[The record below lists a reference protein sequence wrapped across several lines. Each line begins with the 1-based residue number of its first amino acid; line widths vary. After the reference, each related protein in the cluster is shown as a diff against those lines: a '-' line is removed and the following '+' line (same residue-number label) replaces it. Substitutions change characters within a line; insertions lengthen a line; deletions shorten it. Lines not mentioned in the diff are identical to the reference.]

1 VLANRSISTQFAVV
15 FVLSLTILGAAF
27 YFILDRVY
35 YNQLK
40 SQAETVAD
48 NVDAFGNWVAQ
59 YGRVWVKDND
69 QSYLGHMPVFQQAA
83 AQIVAGAAPG
93 GAAGPDLTTVNF
105 YSKNPALAQREFSE
119 AVEKSASPA
128 KFRMTSDNFMNP
140 VNRPDDFET
149 RALHRIKDEKLHEY
163 FEVLPGSYRYARA
176 LYHKSTCIACHG
188 DPQKAPQD
196 VKVRYGLERGFNFK
210 EGDVAGVISVR
221 LPTRPFLE
229 VALSVIA
236 PWQIALIFASFVIS
250 SLFIQFGIVRPIR
263 RLTNVASQVS
273 VGNKIDL
280 DVTGIDPKSRNEL
293 HQLSLAT
300 DRLRTSLEMV
310 AARLRAQR
318 KQLSPQAPA
327 ATPAPA
333 ARPASAPPAAT

>member
-1 VLANRSISTQFAVV
+1 MLANRSIATQFAVV
-15 FVLSLTILGAAF
+15 FILSLTVLGGAF

-69 QSYLGHMPVFQQAA
+69 QSYLGHMPALQQAA
-83 AQIVAGAAPG
+83 VQSASATPVAQGAPE
-93 GAAGPDLTTVNF
+93 LTPVNF

-140 VNRPDDFET
+140 VNRPDDFES
-149 RALHRIKDEKLHEY
+149 RALHRIKDEKLKDY
-163 FEVLPGSYRYARA
+163 YEVLPGSFRYARA
-176 LYHKSTCIACHG
+176 LYHKAACIGCHG
-188 DPQKAPQD
+188 DPQKAPAD
-196 VKVRYGLERGFNFK
+196 VKVRYGLERGFNFH

-236 PWQIALIFASFVIS
+236 PWQIALILASFAIS
-250 SLFIQFGIVRPIR
+250 WLFIQFGVVRPIK
-263 RLTNVASQVS
+263 RLTQVASQVS
-273 VGNKIDL
+273 IGNKSDL

-310 AARLRAQR
+310 AARLRAQ
-318 KQLSPQAPA
+318 KKAPVA
-327 ATPAPA
+327 
-333 ARPASAPPAAT
+333 

>member
-1 VLANRSISTQFAVV
+1 VLANRSLATQFAVV
-15 FVLSLTILGAAF
+15 FILSLTVLGGAF

-59 YGRVWVKDND
+59 YGRVWVKDHD
-69 QSYLGHMPVFQQAA
+69 QSYLGHLPLLQQAA
-83 AQIVAGAAPG
+83 AQVVAGAPTAAPE
-93 GAAGPDLTTVNF
+93 LTPVNF
-105 YSKNPALAQREFSE
+105 YSINPAPAHREFSE

-140 VNRPDDFET
+140 VNRPDEFES
-149 RALHRIKDEKLHEY
+149 RALHRIKDEKLKEY
-163 FEVLPGSYRYARA
+163 YEVLPGTFRYARA
-176 LYHKSTCIACHG
+176 LYHKAACIGCHG
-188 DPQKAPQD
+188 DPQQAPAD
-196 VKVRYGLERGFNFK
+196 VKVRYGLERGFNFH

-236 PWQIALIFASFVIS
+236 PWQIGLILASFAIS
-250 SLFIQFGIVRPIR
+250 WLFIQFGVVRPIK
-263 RLTNVASQVS
+263 RLTQVAAQVS
-273 VGNKIDL
+273 IGNKTDL
-280 DVTGIDPKSRNEL
+280 DVTGIDPQSRNEL

-310 AARLRAQR
+310 AARLRAQ
-318 KQLSPQAPA
+318 KK
-327 ATPAPA
+327 
-333 ARPASAPPAAT
+333 PPVA

>member
-1 VLANRSISTQFAVV
+1 MLTNRSIATQFAVIF
-15 FVLSLTILGAAF
+15 FVSLTVLGAAF

-69 QSYLGHMPVFQQAA
+69 QSYLGHMPVLQAA
-83 AQIVAGAAPG
+83 PSQNGNAPAQSAGVGTAQLMPI
-93 GAAGPDLTTVNF
+93 NF

-140 VNRPDDFET
+140 VNRPDEFEG
-149 RALHRIKDEKLHEY
+149 RALTRVREDKLKEY
-163 FEVLPGSYRYARA
+163 YEILPGSFRYART
-176 LYHKSTCIACHG
+176 LYHKAACIGCHG
-188 DPQKAPQD
+188 DPQKAPLD
-196 VKVRYGLERGFNFK
+196 VKVRYGLEHGFNFK

-221 LPTRPFLE
+221 LPTRPFLD

-236 PWQIALIFASFVIS
+236 PWQIALILVSFAIS
-250 SLFIQFGIVRPIR
+250 SLFIQFGVVRPIKK
-263 RLTNVASQVS
+263 LTQVAAQVS
-273 VGNKIDL
+273 VGSKTDL
-280 DVTGIDPKSRNEL
+280 DVTGMNPKSRNEL
-293 HQLSLAT
+293 HQLALAT
-300 DRLRTSLEMV
+300 ARLRTSLEMV
-310 AARLRAQR
+310 AIRLRAEKKEGSSDR
-318 KQLSPQAPA
+318 S
-327 ATPAPA
+327 
-333 ARPASAPPAAT
+333 AR

>member
-1 VLANRSISTQFAVV
+1 MLRNRSIATQFAVI
-15 FVLSLTILGAAF
+15 FVVSLSVLVAAF

-48 NVDAFGNWVAQ
+48 NVDAFGTWVAQ

-69 QSYLGHMPVFQQAA
+69 KSYLGHMAA
-83 AQIVAGAAPG
+83 LQPAIATVTAPAPQPG
-93 GAAGPDLTTVNF
+93 SPEFTAVNF

-119 AVEKSASPA
+119 AVERSASPA

-140 VNRPDDFET
+140 VNRPDEFET
-149 RALHRIKDEKLHEY
+149 RALHKVRDEHLKEY
-163 FEVLPGSYRYARA
+163 YEVLPGSFRYART
-176 LYHKSTCIACHG
+176 LYHKAACIGCHG
-188 DPQKAPQD
+188 DPLKAPAD
-196 VKVRYGLERGFNFK
+196 VKVRYGLEHGFNFK

-236 PWQIALIFASFVIS
+236 PWQIALILASFAIS
-250 SLFIQFGIVRPIR
+250 SLFIQFGVVRPIKK
-263 RLTNVASQVS
+263 LTQVASQVS
-273 VGNKIDL
+273 IGNKADL
-280 DVTGIDPKSRNEL
+280 DVTAIDPKSGNEL

-310 AARLRAQR
+310 AARLRAQKR
-318 KQLSPQAPA
+318 NA
-327 ATPAPA
+327 A
-333 ARPASAPPAAT
+333 

>member
-1 VLANRSISTQFAVV
+1 MLSNRSIATQFAVTFIV
-15 FVLSLTILGAAF
+15 SLLVLGGAF

-69 QSYLGHMPVFQQAA
+69 QSYLGHMPVFQPPAGITPAA
-83 AQIVAGAAPG
+83 LTVPQTVGA
-93 GAAGPDLTTVNF
+93 PDLTLVNF

-128 KFRMTSDNFMNP
+128 KFRMTSHNFMNP
-140 VNRPDDFET
+140 VNRPDEFEE
-149 RALHRIKDEKLHEY
+149 RALQRVRDDKLKEY
-163 FEVLPGSYRYARA
+163 YEVLPGSFRYART
-176 LYHKSTCIACHG
+176 LYHKATCIGCHG
-188 DPQKAPQD
+188 DPKKAPTD
-196 VKVRYGLERGFNFK
+196 VKVRYGLEHGFNFK

-221 LPTRPFLE
+221 LPTRPFLD

-236 PWQIALIFASFVIS
+236 PWQIALILASFAIS
-250 SLFIQFGIVRPIR
+250 SLFIQFGIVRPIE
-263 RLTNVASQVS
+263 RLTKVAAQVS
-273 VGNKIDL
+273 IGEKADL
-280 DVTGIDPKSRNEL
+280 DVSGMNPKSRNEL
-293 HQLSLAT
+293 HQLALAT

-318 KQLSPQAPA
+318 KKSMGSDSIDPA
-327 ATPAPA
+327 GIN
-333 ARPASAPPAAT
+333 RV